1 VVQAPARVALVPE
14 PAQVVLE
21 LAQVRVVPEQ
31 VVQALAV
38 LVQAVLV
45 QVLAPT
51 PHVVNLFSEGTP
63 TH

>member
-1 VVQAPARVALVPE
+1 VALVPE
-14 PAQVVLE
+14 PAQVE

-38 LVQAVLV
+38 LVQAVQV